1 MEFLFALQ
9 KGETLATH
17 IAKLSKSDLM
27 GLFGQTIYGRGYEY
41 FKSRSVYKVDAEAD
55 KIKAKVQGS
64 ENYKVKI
71 KAEGTQV
78 FASCSCP
85 YDYGDHCKHIAATL
99 MHLQSEFSIGSI
111 ELATVV
117 QEDSQQAL
125 QEYLNG
131 LSKSELV
138 DLVKKYA
145 PDSFKKA
152 ILMKNSSKNVQEAE
166 FKRIAKKFLQVFD
179 DEHLMYDIGSFEAE
193 TNRHLEKF
201 RAFWQAVPD
210 ELLDVFL
217 SFMRLVQNAFD
228 EGQLYDDYGDNSYGG
243 EDMARYMAEFM
254 AVQSEEF
261 IEVGVESILLQFENQ
276 NYSVFENFL
285 NDFMEAVPAEKLKNL
300 IPLFLKKDFF
310 KGVDAY
316 TQTAVYEKLQ
326 IFLNTDEQVRIL
338 RSLSGYNDSFVVAL
352 ADLYLKMG
360 KINEAIEVLDQKIKE
375 SDKDA
380 SGNVFVSGHYFSF
393 GSQPLETIFKK
404 RIEIEHTCQ
413 ADAKLQKLTK
423 QYVQKIPK
431 ADSLRF
437 LLSYVSDTSELESE
451 VERRNVLEYCQF
463 LESQNRLKQA
473 QQLVVKR
480 QELLT
485 YQYKFYGKH
494 KKTFPEQAKAVFKA
508 ELDKELAFADRSHYH
523 KVAEILLHLKE
534 IESKPD
540 FAVQVAQI
548 KATYK
553 RRSALMEILRNEGL

>member
-1 MEFLFALQ
+1 VA
-9 KGETLATH
+9 
-17 IAKLSKSDLM
+17 
-27 GLFGQTIYGRGYEY
+27 
-41 FKSRSVYKVDAEAD
+41 
-55 KIKAKVQGS
+55 
-64 ENYKVKI
+64 
-71 KAEGTQV
+71 
-78 FASCSCP
+78 
-85 YDYGDHCKHIAATL
+85 
-99 MHLQSEFSIGSI
+99 
-111 ELATVV
+111 

-125 QEYLNG
+125 QEYLDG

-152 ILMKNSSKNVQEAE
+152 ILIKNSSKNVQEAE

-179 DEHLMYDIGSFEAE
+179 DEHLMYDIGGFEAE

-201 RAFWQAVPD
+201 RAFWQAIPD

-217 SFMRLVQNAFD
+217 SFMQLVQNAFD
-228 EGQLYDDYGDNSYGG
+228 EGQLYDDYGDNAYGG

-254 AVQSEEF
+254 AVQNEEF
-261 IEVGVESILLQFENQ
+261 IEAGVESILMQFKNQ

-285 NDFMEAVPAEKLKNL
+285 NDFMEALPAEKLKNL

-310 KGVDAY
+310 KGVDAH
-316 TQTAVYEKLQ
+316 TQTAVHEKLKP
-326 IFLNTDEQVRIL
+326 FLNTDEQVRIL
-338 RSLSGYNDSFVVAL
+338 RSLSSYNDSFVVIL

-360 KINEAIEVLDQKIKE
+360 KINEAIEVLDQKIKK

-393 GSQPLETIFKK
+393 GSQPLEAIFKK

-413 ADAKLQKLTK
+413 ADVKLQKLTK
-423 QYVQKIPK
+423 EYVQKIPK

-437 LLSYVSDTSELESE
+437 LLSYLSDTSELESE

-473 QQLVVKR
+473 QQLVEKR

-494 KKTFPEQAKAVFKA
+494 KKTFPEQAQSVFKA
-508 ELDKELAFADRSHYH
+508 ELDKELAFVDRSHYH

-534 IESKPD
+534 IESKSD

-553 RRSALMEILRNEGL
+553 RRSALMEILRNESL

>member
-1 MEFLFALQ
+1 MEFLFTLQ

-27 GLFGQTIYGRGYEY
+27 SLFGQTIYGRGYDY
-41 FKSRSVYKVDAEAD
+41 YQSRSVYNIDAEAD
-55 KIKAKVQGS
+55 KIKAKVRGT

-99 MHLQSEFSIGSI
+99 IHLQKEYVTINI
-111 ELATVV
+111 EAAVIIP
-117 QEDSQQAL
+117 EDSQQTL
-125 QEYLNG
+125 QEYLDG
-131 LSKSELV
+131 LSKQELV

-179 DEHLMYDIGSFEAE
+179 DEHLMYDIGGFEAE
-193 TNRHLEKF
+193 TNRHLDKF

-210 ELLDVFL
+210 ELLNVFL
-217 SFMRLVQNAFD
+217 SFMQLVQNAFD
-228 EGQLYDDYGDNSYGG
+228 EGQLYDDYGDNAYGG

-261 IEVGVESILLQFENQ
+261 IEAGVESILMQFENQ

-285 NDFMEAVPAEKLKNL
+285 NDFMEALPAEKLKNL

-310 KGVDAY
+310 KGVNAH
-316 TQTAVYEKLQ
+316 TQTAVYEKLKP
-326 IFLNTDEQVRIL
+326 ILNTDEQVRIL
-338 RSLSGYNDSFVVAL
+338 RSLSGYNGSFVVAL

-360 KINEAIEVLDQKIKE
+360 KINEAIEILDQKIKE

-380 SGNVFVSGHYFSF
+380 VSGHYFLY
-393 GSQPLETIFKK
+393 GSQPLEAIFKK

-413 ADAKLQKLTK
+413 ADVKLQKLST
-423 QYVQKIPK
+423 QYIQKIPK

-451 VERRNVLEYCQF
+451 VERHNVLEYCQF

-473 QQLVVKR
+473 QQLVEKR

-485 YQYKFYGKH
+485 YQYKFYSKH
-494 KKTFPEQAKAVFKA
+494 KKTFPEQAKAVFNL
-508 ELDKELAFADRSHYH
+508 ELDKELVFVDRSHYH